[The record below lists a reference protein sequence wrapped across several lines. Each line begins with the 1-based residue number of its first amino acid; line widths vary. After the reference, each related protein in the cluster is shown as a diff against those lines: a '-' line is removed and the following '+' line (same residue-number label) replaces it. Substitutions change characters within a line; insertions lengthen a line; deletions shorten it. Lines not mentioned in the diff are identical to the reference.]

1 MAAFIP
7 RQSIPEMFSTFIQL
21 DADRFSSWVTDPKL
35 RRSMQKCLDAAGD
48 EGSENFWAI
57 YWHRSWSNGEK
68 PLAKMHLW
76 SYIQESA
83 YWSAQEML
91 RKMVG
96 VELLTDCFQ
105 VVNAGTETVLRR
117 FDSSKGFKFK
127 SFAGVVF
134 LNVLREWLRKKS
146 EANGCTVWGLLRRVS
161 KRKLCE
167 ALARENLSLEQISQ
181 FHLAWKCFRELY
193 VPQQIGR
200 TDRLSE
206 PDMALWEE
214 VAALYNRERLGL
226 AVPGAVCTGAIAKAW
241 MVKVEAI
248 VRRYLSP
255 RVDSLEP
262 FPGDE
267 DGGTRDVPDGE
278 LSPID
283 WQIARETD
291 REMGERLKQQ
301 DELLLSVL
309 RQFDGEEQ
317 RIMELLYKQDLGQ
330 TEIARQMSAQQVISQ
345 ATVSRRIKKCRGSLL
360 GALVDWRQRVLGSKG
375 EVNKDLSPDQVKD
388 ATAALEVWL
397 KTRYKLNE
405 QLNA

>member
-7 RQSIPEMFSTFIQL
+7 RQSILEMFSTFIQL
-21 DADRFSSWVTDPKL
+21 DADRFSSWVTDPRL

-96 VELLTDCFQ
+96 VEPLTDCFQ

-134 LNVLREWLRKKS
+134 LNVLREWLRKKN
-146 EANGCTVWGLLRRVS
+146 EANGCTIWGLLRRVT

-167 ALARENLSLEQISQ
+167 ALARENLSLEQINQ

-193 VPQQIGR
+193 VPQQVGR
-200 TDRLSE
+200 TDRLPE
-206 PDMALWEE
+206 PDLALWEE

-226 AVPGAVCTGAIAKAW
+226 AVPEGVCTGAIAKAW
-241 MVKVEAI
+241 MVKVEGI

-255 RVDSLEP
+255 RVDSLDP
-262 FPGDE
+262 FPGGE
-267 DGGTRDVPDGE
+267 EGATQDVPDGE
-278 LSPID
+278 LNPLER
-283 WQIARETD
+283 QIAAEMTREYQDLLTQQHETLMTGLGQLD
-291 REMGERLKQQ
+291 GEMQQILQLYYGDRLKQQ
-301 DELLLSVL
+301 AIAKQMGILQPKVARRLAKSRECLLAA
-309 RQFDGEEQ
+309 
-317 RIMELLYKQDLGQ
+317 LL
-330 TEIARQMSAQQVISQ
+330 
-345 ATVSRRIKKCRGSLL
+345 
-360 GALVDWRQRVLGSKG
+360 DWRKKLQESQGA
-375 EVNKDLSPDQVKD
+375 VNKVLTPDQVKD
-388 ATAALEVWL
+388 AALALEVWL
-397 KTRYKLNE
+397 ETRYPQNN
-405 QLNA
+405 LNALSQE